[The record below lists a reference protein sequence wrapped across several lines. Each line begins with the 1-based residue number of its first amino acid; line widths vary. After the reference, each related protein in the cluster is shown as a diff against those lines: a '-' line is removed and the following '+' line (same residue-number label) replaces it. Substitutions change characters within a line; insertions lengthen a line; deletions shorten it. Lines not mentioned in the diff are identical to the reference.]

1 MGNLIL
7 NSITNQYGD
16 WYHLPIESYIDKL
29 YVDTQVNSI
38 SGMIKYHGYEKVLDE
53 MDIEQIEQYLRNKK
67 LKRIT
72 GNIKN
77 R

>member
-16 WYHLPIESYIDKL
+16 WYHVPSDSYFDKSF
-29 YVDTQVNSI
+29 VDRQVDSI
-38 SGMIKYHGYEKVLDE
+38 SDMIKHHGYEKVHDE